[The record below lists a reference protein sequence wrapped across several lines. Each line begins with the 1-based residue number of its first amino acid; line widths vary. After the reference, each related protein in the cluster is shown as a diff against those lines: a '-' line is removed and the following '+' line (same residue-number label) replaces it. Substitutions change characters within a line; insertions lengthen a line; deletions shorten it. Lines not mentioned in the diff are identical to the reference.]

1 MTDAQPVERRRQ
13 NATPAGN
20 STPPAPTDAFS
31 TGAALAGSQPMT
43 SLFGVGTAVPL
54 RARDARASRRAGAAR
69 SRPRDQRRRAGP
81 RGPAVGAARRGQPER
96 ADATARTQA
105 TATTEFKQAESIRD
119 GKARASTDLETF
131 YKQVLPADVAA
142 ARRMTHLRFQQKARE
157 HNVQFQRG
165 ATSEE
170 QLRDSSLDAAH
181 RLDERSRA
189 TTTTFERSSTSS
201 RRRRTSSSS
210 TTWR

>member
-1 MTDAQPVERRRQ
+1 
-13 NATPAGN
+13 
-20 STPPAPTDAFS
+20 
-31 TGAALAGSQPMT
+31 MT
-43 SLFGVGTAVPL
+43 SLFGAGTAVPFGRVMREH
-54 RARDARASRRAGAAR
+54 RAALVPLGVVLAINVAVLGLVVLPLA
-69 SRPRDQRRRAGP
+69 QRVSAN
-81 RGPAVGAARRGQPER
+81 QSR

-131 YKQVLPADVAA
+131 YKQVLPPDVAS

-170 QLRDSSLDAAH
+170 QLRESSLD
-181 RLDERSRA
+181 RLTVSMTLSGDYDDIRA
-189 TTTTFERSSTSS
+189 LIYELETSPDFFVIDNMALTEGGDPNAPLTLALEVSTYF
-201 RRRRTSSSS
+201 RTSRSPQDKISNG
-210 TTWR
+210 R